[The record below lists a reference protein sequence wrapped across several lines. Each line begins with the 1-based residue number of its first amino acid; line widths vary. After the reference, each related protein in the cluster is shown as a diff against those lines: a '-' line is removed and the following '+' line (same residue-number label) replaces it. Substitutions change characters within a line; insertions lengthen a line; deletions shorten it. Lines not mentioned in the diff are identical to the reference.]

1 MSQTGRPLVLLVNP
15 NSSAA
20 TTALMVD
27 VARATLEPAGLEVRG
42 VTAASGPPMI
52 VGAADLERSADGVLE
67 GALRGLR
74 DGEGRVVAIVVAA
87 FGDPGREALA
97 AAVDVPVV
105 GIGQSALL
113 AAAAGGRRFGMATTT
128 PGLVP
133 SLEAM
138 VRRHGVAATFTGVRL
153 TRTGPTT
160 LAEQPDLQDLEL
172 ERAARASFEEDGARA
187 VIIAGGP
194 LSGAARRIAA
204 SGIGTVVEPV
214 PAAMQRVLD
223 LR

>member
-1 MSQTGRPLVLLVNP
+1 MSQTSRPLVLLVNP
-15 NSSAA
+15 NSNAS

-27 VARATLEPAGLEVRG
+27 VARTTLDPVGLEVRG
-42 VTAASGPPMI
+42 VTAASGPAMI
-52 VGAADLERSADGVLE
+52 VGATDLERSAGEVLD
-67 GALRGLR
+67 AARRGLA
-74 DGEGRVVAIVVAA
+74 DDEGRVVAIVVAA

-105 GIGQSALL
+105 GIGQSSLM

-128 PGLVP
+128 PGLVG

-138 VRRHGVAATFTGVRL
+138 VRRHDVAAGFAGIRL
-153 TRTGPTT
+153 TRTGPTA
-160 LAEQPDLQDLEL
+160 LAERPELQDLEL
-172 ERAARASFEEDGARA
+172 EQAARACFEEDGAEA

-214 PAAMQRVLD
+214 PAAMRRVLD